1 MEVAVGTARWAVTV
15 FLAGVLVAASPGGR
29 VAGGGAAGGAERGLC
44 FAISAMVS
52 PARTFTDYRAFVR
65 LFAKRLGKPVELKQ
79 RKTYEEVNELLRT
92 GNADCGLV
100 CTGAFIHADR
110 HFKETVVAV
119 PVMHGKETYRAYVI
133 VRKDRPYTRF
143 EDLKGKVFAF
153 TDELSNTGALYPTY
167 VLAKRGETPDD
178 YFSYTFFTHSH
189 DKSVEAV
196 ARGLADGAAVDS
208 LVYDAL
214 VAAGDPNAA
223 TTRVIQHSPP
233 FGIPPVVVSPKLP
246 PDHREEIAHALLTFA
261 DDAEG
266 KAALARL
273 GIDRFARPPAH
284 LYDSVRDMET
294 FVDRFRKQHHTTAE

>member
-1 MEVAVGTARWAVTV
+1 MRVARWLAAVV
-15 FLAGVLVAASPGGR
+15 VGGMFLCAPR
-29 VAGGGAAGGAERGLC
+29 PGAADTAPKSGLC

-65 LFAKRLGKPVELKQ
+65 LLAKRLHKPVELKQ

-119 PVMHGKETYRAYVI
+119 PVMHGKETYRSYII
-133 VRKDRPYTRF
+133 VRKDRPYRRF
-143 EDLKGKVFAF
+143 EELKGKVFAF

-167 VLAKRGETPDD
+167 LLARRGETPDR

-214 VAAGDPNAA
+214 VAAKGASA
-223 TTRVIQHSPP
+223 LQTRIIHRSPP

-246 PDHREEIAHALLTFA
+246 ANHRQEIAQALLSFA

-266 KAALARL
+266 REALARL
-273 GIDRFARPPAH
+273 GIDRFVVPPPG
-284 LYDSVRDMET
+284 LYDSVREMES
-294 FVDRFRKQHHTTAE
+294 FVRRFQHESELQRATSE

>member
-1 MEVAVGTARWAVTV
+1 MAVRRRW
-15 FLAGVLVAASPGGR
+15 GWVLVAAALLCDAP
-29 VAGGGAAGGAERGLC
+29 VAGAAGAERGLC

-52 PARTFTDYRAFVR
+52 PARTFSDYQAFMR
-65 LFAKRLGKPVELKQ
+65 LLGKRLHQPVELKQ

-119 PVMHGKETYRAYVI
+119 PVVHGEETYHSYVI
-133 VRKDRPYTRF
+133 VRKDRPYTSF
-143 EDLKGKVFAF
+143 ADLKGKVFAF
-153 TDELSNTGALYPTY
+153 TDELSNSGALYPTY
-167 VLAKRGETPDD
+167 LLAKRGETPDH

-214 VAAGDPNAA
+214 VAAAGPCALA
-223 TTRVIQHSPP
+223 TRIIHRSPP

-246 PDHREEIAHALLTFA
+246 PDHRRKIARALLTFA
-261 DDAEG
+261 DEPEG

-284 LYDSVRDMET
+284 LYDSVREMES
-294 FVDRFRKQHHTTAE
+294 FVDRFRRQHHAVVE

>member
-1 MEVAVGTARWAVTV
+1 MGAARWGVAVL
-15 FLAGVLVAASPGGR
+15 LAGTLVAASPGGT
-29 VAGGGAAGGAERGLC
+29 VAGGPPPGGGAERGLC

-52 PARTFTDYRAFVR
+52 PARTYTDYQAFMR
-65 LFAKRLGKPVELKQ
+65 LLGKRLHQPVELKQ

-100 CTGAFIHADR
+100 CTGAFVHADR

-119 PVMHGKETYRAYVI
+119 PVMHGKETYRSYLI
-133 VRKDRPYTRF
+133 VRKDRPYRSF
-143 EDLKGKVFAF
+143 ADLKGKVFAF
-153 TDELSNTGALYPTY
+153 TDELSNSGALYPTY
-167 VLAKRGETPDD
+167 LLAQRGETPDD

-214 VAAGDPNAA
+214 MAAGDASVAA
-223 TTRVIQHSPP
+223 TRVVQRSPV

-246 PDHREEIAHALLTFA
+246 ADHREKIARALLTFA
-261 DDAEG
+261 DEPEG

-284 LYDSVRDMET
+284 LYDSVREMES
-294 FVDRFRKQHHTTAE
+294 FVERFRRQHHAATE

>member
-1 MEVAVGTARWAVTV
+1 MGAARWAVSVLLVGT
-15 FLAGVLVAASPGGR
+15 LVAASPSGAPPGGE
-29 VAGGGAAGGAERGLC
+29 AERGLC

-52 PARTFTDYRAFVR
+52 PARTFSDYRAFVR
-65 LFAKRLGKPVELKQ
+65 LFAKRLHKPVELKQ

-119 PVMHGKETYRAYVI
+119 PVMHGKETYRSYVI

-153 TDELSNTGALYPTY
+153 TDELSNSGALYPTY
-167 VLAKRGETPDD
+167 LLAKRGVSPDD

-214 VAAGDPNAA
+214 VAAGGTSALA
-223 TTRVIQHSPP
+223 TRIIHRSPP

-246 PDHREEIAHALLTFA
+246 EKHREEIAHALLTFA

-266 KAALARL
+266 KAVLARL
-273 GIDRFARPPAH
+273 GIERFARPPAG
-284 LYDSVRDMET
+284 LYDSVREMEA
-294 FVDRFRKQHHTTAE
+294 FVDQFRRRHQADAE

>member
-1 MEVAVGTARWAVTV
+1 MGARSWAAARVVAGALLFALLPGAAVADEGVAGTAH
-15 FLAGVLVAASPGGR
+15 
-29 VAGGGAAGGAERGLC
+29 GLC

-52 PARTFTDYRAFVR
+52 PARTFTDYQAFVQ
-65 LFAKRLGKPVELKQ
+65 LLAKRLGQPVELKQ

-119 PVMHGKETYRAYVI
+119 PVMGGKETYHSYVI
-133 VRKDRPYTRF
+133 VRKGQPYTSF
-143 EDLKGKVFAF
+143 EQLKGHIFAF
-153 TDELSNTGALYPTY
+153 TDELSNSGALYPHY
-167 VLAKRGETPDD
+167 LLAKRGETPET

-214 VAAGDPNAA
+214 LAAGDPNVA
-223 TTRVIQHSPP
+223 TTRVVHRSPP

-246 PDHREEIAHALLTFA
+246 PDHRERIAQALLTFA
-261 DDAEG
+261 EDSEG

-273 GIDRFARPPAH
+273 GIDRFVRPPAG
-284 LYDSVRDMET
+284 LYDSVRDMEA
-294 FVDRFRKQHHTTAE
+294 FVENFRQHHATAAE

>member
-1 MEVAVGTARWAVTV
+1 MGGKGWVAALGVAGALLFLSRSGVAVAGAETA
-15 FLAGVLVAASPGGR
+15 
-29 VAGGGAAGGAERGLC
+29 GAAEHGIC

-52 PARTFTDYRAFVR
+52 PARTYTDYQAFVR
-65 LFAKRLGKPVELKQ
+65 LLAQRLHKPVELKQ

-92 GNADCGLV
+92 GNADCGIV

-110 HFKETVVAV
+110 YFKETVVAV
-119 PVMHGKETYRAYVI
+119 PRMHGKETYHSYVV
-133 VRKDRPYTRF
+133 VRKDRPYAQF
-143 EDLKGKVFAF
+143 DDLKGHVFAF

-167 VLAKRGETPDD
+167 LLARRGESPDH

-223 TTRVIQHSPP
+223 LTRVIHRSPP

-246 PDHREEIAHALLTFA
+246 PDHRERIAQALLTFA
-261 DDAEG
+261 DDPEG
-266 KAALARL
+266 KAALAPL
-273 GIDRFARPPAH
+273 GIDRFVPPPAG
-284 LYDSVRDMET
+284 LYDSVREMES
-294 FVDRFRKQHHTTAE
+294 FVGRFRRSGQAVGE

>member
-1 MEVAVGTARWAVTV
+1 MEVAVAAKRCAWALWVAGV
-15 FLAGVLVAASPGGR
+15 FLFASSIVTSAAE
-29 VAGGGAAGGAERGLC
+29 AERGLC

-52 PARTFTDYRAFVR
+52 PARTYTDYQAFMR
-65 LFAKRLGKPVELKQ
+65 LLGKRLHQPVELKQ

-119 PVMHGKETYRAYVI
+119 PVMGGKETYRSYII
-133 VRKDRPYTRF
+133 VRKDRPYTSF
-143 EDLKGKVFAF
+143 ADLKGKVFAF
-153 TDELSNTGALYPTY
+153 TDELSNSGALYPTY
-167 VLAKRGETPDD
+167 LLAKRGTHPDD

-208 LVYDAL
+208 LVYEAL
-214 VAAGDPNAA
+214 VAAGGPCALS
-223 TTRVIQHSPP
+223 TRIIHRSPS

-246 PDHREEIAHALLTFA
+246 ADHREKIARALLTFA

-273 GIDRFARPPAH
+273 GIDRFARPPAD
-284 LYDSVRDMET
+284 LYDSVREMES
-294 FVDRFRKQHHTTAE
+294 FVERFRRQDHLVAE